1 MAREWSWSLWLCM
14 MVSSLLACCGAK
26 DINLIENSYGEKGMP
41 KSILVVYGTWA
52 GSTAEVA
59 DFIGRTVAEGGYR
72 VDVKPVESVKSL
84 AGYHAVV
91 IGSAIRAGKVK
102 PEVMDFVK
110 NHKSALEK
118 IPSAY
123 FVVCMTMKDDT
134 PDNRKTVNAY
144 LDPLREQVAPVDA
157 GLFAG
162 KMDYSKLGFFAR
174 MAVKYFVKVPEGD
187 FRNWN
192 VIKAWT
198 RSLIPKLALSPGR
211 SS

>member
-1 MAREWSWSLWLCM
+1 MSYVWSWGLWFCMLGLC
-14 MVSSLLACCGAK
+14 LLACCGIK
-26 DINLIENSYGEKGMP
+26 DINLIENSYGDKGMP

-59 DFIGRTVAEGGYR
+59 DFIGKTLAEGGYR
-72 VDVKPVESVKSL
+72 VDVKPVESVKST
-84 AGYHAVV
+84 AGYHAVI
-91 IGSAIRAGKVK
+91 IGSAIRVGKVK

-110 NHKSALEK
+110 IHKSELEK
-118 IPSAY
+118 MPTAY

-144 LDPLREQVAPVDA
+144 LDPLREQVRPVDA

-174 MAVKYFVKVPEGD
+174 IAVKYFVKVPEGD

-192 VIKAWT
+192 SIKAWAQ
-198 RSLIPKLALSPGR
+198 SLLPKLAEKPSQ

>member
-1 MAREWSWSLWLCM
+1 MARDWSWSLWLCM

>member
-1 MAREWSWSLWLCM
+1 M